1 MVLKKEL
8 WKKLSNVIIYSIMK
22 NSRIFGGIARN

>member
-8 WKKLSNVIIYSIMK
+8 WKKLSNVIIYSIMRVV
-22 NSRIFGGIARN
+22 SFWGYS